1 MYSLAARIQGA
12 AIIEVP
18 LRREAGY
25 GLDLPALLAALTP
38 DVRLVYLCTPNNP
51 TGNLLDRTTV
61 LNCARALA
69 GRGLLVGGEAHL
81 RLFGAP
87 ALGTGLSAHRG
98 HVAPRTLCQ

>member
-1 MYSLAARIQGA
+1 MYSLAACIQGA

-69 GRGLLVGGEAHL
+69 GRALLVVDGADLEVP
-81 RLFGAP
+81 GAP
-87 ALGTGLSAHRG
+87 SLSTELNPHPGR
-98 HVAPRTLCQ
+98 VLLRTLA